1 METQKYEEKSTKLN
15 DEVTKLS
22 RDLTFKVLVNKLKYN
37 LDNELNVKYNVDGI
51 SLSSYNYSSESSR

>member
-1 METQKYEEKSTKLN
+1 MQKYEEKSTKLN